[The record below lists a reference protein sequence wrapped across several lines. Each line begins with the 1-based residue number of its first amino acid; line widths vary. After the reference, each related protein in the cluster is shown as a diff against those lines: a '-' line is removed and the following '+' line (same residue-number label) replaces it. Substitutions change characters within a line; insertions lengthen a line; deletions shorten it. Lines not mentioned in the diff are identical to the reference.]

1 MQCYFRLFGEI
12 SGLAVILFARK
23 TGKPIFAVGD
33 FVAPLVP
40 LGIFFGRLGNFING
54 ELWGRPT
61 DVSWGMI
68 FPQVDS
74 LVRHPSQL
82 YQMAGEGI
90 GLFILMWWFSQKPR
104 PHMAVSGLFMVGYG
118 VFRTAVE
125 FFREPDA
132 HLGIRALGFLTQGM
146 ILSIPMI
153 LVGVLMLAWAYR
165 RGQMNMLPPA
175 VSSPAKKKRTGK
187 PGKGKRT

>member
-61 DVSWGMI
+61 V
-68 FPQVDS
+68 FPG
-74 LVRHPSQL
+74 
-82 YQMAGEGI
+82 A
-90 GLFILMWWFSQKPR
+90 
-104 PHMAVSGLFMVGYG
+104 
-118 VFRTAVE
+118 
-125 FFREPDA
+125 
-132 HLGIRALGFLTQGM
+132 
-146 ILSIPMI
+146 
-153 LVGVLMLAWAYR
+153 
-165 RGQMNMLPPA
+165 
-175 VSSPAKKKRTGK
+175 
-187 PGKGKRT
+187 